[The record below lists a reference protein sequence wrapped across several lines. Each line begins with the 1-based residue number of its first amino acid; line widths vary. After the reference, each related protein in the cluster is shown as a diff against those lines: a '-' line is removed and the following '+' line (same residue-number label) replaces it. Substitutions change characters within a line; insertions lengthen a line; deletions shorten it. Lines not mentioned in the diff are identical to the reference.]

1 MIKNSTNNLIN
12 EFTLN
17 YSKEEFEFLITLF
30 PYVKVTELIKKS
42 EKTFR
47 EYTKGYRLDKLPLKK
62 LQEIYY
68 KGIYTDRNLLLAKQV
83 KLLIIKYISRMDEVI
98 TTTIG
103 PIEGVRNKIELND
116 MNCFEQLMTI
126 LLDHKYDSAEKSI
139 VYFKMNKYDLSESQM
154 DYIMNDF
161 EKKLFEKN
169 LTKKVTEK
177 ISVTYDTQ
185 MSELKKTYESVIRTN
200 EVKIDELM
208 QLLKLSEKNNHELL
222 LQKEKEVL
230 ELDRDYKRLIENLD
244 ADNEKSKKRISELD
258 NKIDDLNKVNQD
270 YEDIINNLSS
280 VVNMKY
286 EEYCATVEE
295 VWTESNT
302 ELIQSKNTIQESID
316 ELCLIRKELTNEIDA
331 LEQNK
336 TELENNIML
345 LDNKGIGVI
354 QNIQSLLKK
363 IGFKNEVPILESR
376 LLIRNS
382 GSNKVAE
389 EVTSDKSYFI
399 DDLAINL
406 NLCGIRNDYTN
417 DLSHFIYASISRK
430 LSLLVVGYNSRGVA
444 DALSFLIEGSEAEII
459 TLPPGYDNSREIMT
473 TISNSTSKVIL
484 IENAIDNTFESVYL
498 PLLKNEMDHILLF
511 SLDSSENISL
521 LPKSFMDYMMLIDLD
536 SIIGLA
542 ASGEEMLRSL
552 TDFAIFKETIQ
563 EETLRRNFNLTKKLN
578 YIYPMSQ
585 VAKIKF
591 AEVMSVI
598 DMQNSPNALYD
609 IIMFSL
615 NLMCNSIGKS
625 QELID
630 YVDQNE
636 FSPMILKMLHEAIE
650 LGEFNE

>member
-1 MIKNSTNNLIN
+1 
-12 EFTLN
+12 
-17 YSKEEFEFLITLF
+17 
-30 PYVKVTELIKKS
+30 
-42 EKTFR
+42 
-47 EYTKGYRLDKLPLKK
+47 
-62 LQEIYY
+62 
-68 KGIYTDRNLLLAKQV
+68 
-83 KLLIIKYISRMDEVI
+83 
-98 TTTIG
+98 
-103 PIEGVRNKIELND
+103 
-116 MNCFEQLMTI
+116 
-126 LLDHKYDSAEKSI
+126 
-139 VYFKMNKYDLSESQM
+139 
-154 DYIMNDF
+154 
-161 EKKLFEKN
+161 
-169 LTKKVTEK
+169 
-177 ISVTYDTQ
+177 

-430 LSLLVVGYNSRGVA
+430 LSLLVVGYNSRG
-444 DALSFLIEGSEAEII
+444 
-459 TLPPGYDNSREIMT
+459 
-473 TISNSTSKVIL
+473 
-484 IENAIDNTFESVYL
+484 
-498 PLLKNEMDHILLF
+498 
-511 SLDSSENISL
+511 
-521 LPKSFMDYMMLIDLD
+521 
-536 SIIGLA
+536 
-542 ASGEEMLRSL
+542 
-552 TDFAIFKETIQ
+552 
-563 EETLRRNFNLTKKLN
+563 
-578 YIYPMSQ
+578 
-585 VAKIKF
+585 
-591 AEVMSVI
+591 
-598 DMQNSPNALYD
+598 
-609 IIMFSL
+609 
-615 NLMCNSIGKS
+615 
-625 QELID
+625 
-630 YVDQNE
+630 
-636 FSPMILKMLHEAIE
+636 
-650 LGEFNE
+650 